1 MYATAIDHF
10 IAYVRFDYRLISLL
24 SPSPILDCSLALL
37 LSSLSFSPPFPLLP
51 PLPPLLPLLLLSSPP
66 PLLAQD
72 LTEQREYMKTIP
84 EFVGGTQ
91 DRISKAMSDYD
102 MIEDYCHPLSNEDFE
117 AR

>member
-1 MYATAIDHF
+1 MNMQVAMKQPVLPNLTAPFPSSPDCST
-10 IAYVRFDYRLISLL
+10 AP
-24 SPSPILDCSLALL
+24 PSPLL
-37 LSSLSFSPPFPLLP
+37 
-51 PLPPLLPLLLLSSPP
+51 
-66 PLLAQD
+66 QD